1 MWFQISLAWSRWWAL
16 WMSGLNEGQPISKTL
31 LTKDTVSQN
40 LVAQVSGKHGGLT
53 VQLYFPAQ
61 RYLLSTESHGSSFSV
76 QLFLRLKDMC
86 TMLLTAPNTW
96 GSCKPTALNYLN
108 STNTWKA
115 RSLPNMSEK
124 HICIKLCLHQLQEPM
139 ENLVVPF
146 ANPKDKKAGQEGW
159 SLRKGDALNQTSC
172 NRPHH
177 VGGHKQ
183 WELGT
188 SRRDLTVQ
196 LYFPAQRSLLSA
208 SQPNTVSGP
217 DKSATKAPTLPATTT
232 QQRWCVHNFF
242 LTCSYQIQPAPFPK
256 KWIGKAN
263 KYEFNWTTLQKQAKD
278 TNDTNQ
284 RISQT
289 KSPS

>member
-1 MWFQISLAWSRWWAL
+1 
-16 WMSGLNEGQPISKTL
+16 
-31 LTKDTVSQN
+31 
-40 LVAQVSGKHGGLT
+40 
-53 VQLYFPAQ
+53 
-61 RYLLSTESHGSSFSV
+61 
-76 QLFLRLKDMC
+76 
-86 TMLLTAPNTW
+86 
-96 GSCKPTALNYLN
+96 
-108 STNTWKA
+108 
-115 RSLPNMSEK
+115 MSEK

-159 SLRKGDALNQTSC
+159 SLRKGNALNQTSC

-196 LYFPAQRSLLSA
+196 LYFPVQRSLLSA

-256 KWIGKAN
+256 NELEKQTNTSSTEQHCKSKLRTQMTPTKESHKQTNPLENWLSAKQWAGERGDTGFPQ
-263 KYEFNWTTLQKQAKD
+263 EFLSKSSRRIWMQACV
-278 TNDTNQ
+278 Q
-284 RISQT
+284 YHISQMT
-289 KSPS
+289 PCGPLCNLSAYHQMLW